1 MGTIYDNDTVDF
13 RQQQF
18 QKLLA
23 EKKQPEIFDLT
34 VGDTMDDLRDSA
46 LQTLETRM
54 DDAQEQHEQEI
65 ERITERVS
73 QQHLNDLRQRAKRA
87 RELEEAEFQ
96 SIVNSEPDDLPPL
109 EPLMT
114 EEEAIRRTQGAQRG
128 LMEREKEQR
137 RQTME
142 DAEVS
147 STLPPSRSKKT
158 SETIDYRTTISKWR
172 NTSEQDILYQLHLR
186 GIELT
191 EEEQETYN
199 TAQGKGKQSRR
210 SGSYDLTKKQFLV
223 AKVEDLIKSGQWTRR
238 INDELLRKRMEDWR
252 KLKGKGR
259 VTKD

>member
-1 MGTIYDNDTVDF
+1 MRIEDKQLKMLKSELRLKPSYNELINEITKEEYKSKNIRDVFDRNAYYFRDSPLGTIYDNNTVDL

-73 QQHLNDLRQRAKRA
+73 QQHLDDLRQRAKRA

-114 EEEAIRRTQGAQRG
+114 EEEAITRTQGAQRG

-147 STLPPSRSKKT
+147 STLPPSRSKKQAKQL
-158 SETIDYRTTISKWR
+158 II
-172 NTSEQDILYQLHLR
+172 EQQ
-186 GIELT
+186 
-191 EEEQETYN
+191 
-199 TAQGKGKQSRR
+199 
-210 SGSYDLTKKQFLV
+210 
-223 AKVEDLIKSGQWTRR
+223 
-238 INDELLRKRMEDWR
+238 
-252 KLKGKGR
+252 
-259 VTKD
+259 